1 MSAPVGSRAPAWLPP
16 SLAALHRDALFV
28 VLALVLLA
36 FSVVAPAGIA
46 GYARRVDWPTIAA
59 LAGLLLLTTALEASG
74 ALQRLGEALVARLA
88 TERTLALALVAAAA
102 LLSTVLTNDVA
113 LFVVVPLTVSVC
125 RLARL
130 PATRLVVFEALA
142 VNAGSTL
149 SPIGNPQNLFLW
161 QQWQVSFGRFVLEMA
176 PLVALL
182 MALLLALT
190 LLAFPARALGAHR
203 LAEPTPLDRPL
214 LATALLLYAPFLVA
228 TDLHHAGIALA
239 LLTAIVL
246 AVRARLLREVDWGLL
261 LVFVLMFV
269 DLRLL
274 AELDPVR
281 RAIAA
286 LGLDRA
292 AHLYWTGIA
301 LSQVVSNVPAT
312 IALAEYSQDW
322 RVIAHAV
329 GVGGF
334 GLAIGSLANLIA
346 LRLLGER
353 RAWLAFHA
361 WSLPFLALAALAG
374 WAVLFWT

>member
-1 MSAPVGSRAPAWLPP
+1 MSAPAWLPP

-239 LLTAIVL
+239 LLAAIVL

-374 WAVLFWT
+374 WAVLHWLPH

>member
-1 MSAPVGSRAPAWLPP
+1 LTPPRSRLTAWLPP
-16 SLAALHRDALFV
+16 SLATLHRDALFV
-28 VLALVLLA
+28 VLLLVLLA
-36 FSVVAPAGIA
+36 FSVAAPAGIA
-46 GYARRVDWPTIAA
+46 GYARLVDWPTIAA

-74 ALQRLGEALVARLA
+74 ALQRLGDALVARLA
-88 TERTLALALVAAAA
+88 TERALALALVGAAA

-190 LLAFPARALGAHR
+190 VLAFPARALGAHG
-203 LAEPTPLDRPL
+203 LAAPTPLDRPL
-214 LATALLLYAPFLVA
+214 LVTALLLYAPFLVA

-239 LLTAIVL
+239 LLAAIVL

-274 AELDPVR
+274 AGLDTVR
-281 RAIAA
+281 GAMSA

-292 AHLYWTGIA
+292 AHLYWAGIV
-301 LSQVVSNVPAT
+301 LSQGVSNVPAT

-334 GLAIGSLANLIA
+334 GIAIGSLANLIA

-361 WSLPFLALAALAG
+361 WSLPFLALAMLAG
-374 WAVLFWT
+374 WAALFWL